1 MTRHER
7 MAHYCWEHKR
17 SKVAYSFDIHWQKS
31 RQYWRQWTKNRLNN
45 EIDDMYTIPANN
57 WLAVN
62 EDQRL
67 CLYHG
72 SLVGG
77 GEYKKIDW
85 SIKQLRWSS
94 AELWEISKSTG
105 SGVLLSQ
112 FGANKFQFESKESGW
127 QVKSGVPFCNME
139 VNRIKKRRCPAVS
152 FSRSHKL
159 SLIHNFRQIKVSGDI
174 FLNHLQQPDFMT
186 SWLFM

>member
-72 SLVGG
+72 PLVGG
-77 GEYKKIDW
+77 DEYKRIDW

-94 AELWEISKSTG
+94 AELWEISKSGG

-112 FGANKFQFESKESGW
+112 FGANNFQFESKESGW

-139 VNRIKKRRCPAVS
+139 VNRIKKEDALQWVFQEVINCP
-152 FSRSHKL
+152 
-159 SLIHNFRQIKVSGDI
+159 
-174 FLNHLQQPDFMT
+174 
-186 SWLFM
+186 

>member
-17 SKVAYSFDIHWQKS
+17 SKVAYIPFTFNGLYSVDKSFISKLLLMQKS
-31 RQYWRQWTKNRLNN
+31 RQYWRQWTKNRFNN
-45 EIDDMYTIPANN
+45 EIDDMYTLPANN

-77 GEYKKIDW
+77 GDYKRIDW
-85 SIKQLRWSS
+85 SIKQLRWSN
-94 AELWEISKSTG
+94 AELWEISKSGG

-112 FGANKFQFESKESGW
+112 FGPNNFQFVTKESGW
-127 QVKSGVPFCNME
+127 QFTSGSPCN
-139 VNRIKKRRCPAVS
+139 IY
-152 FSRSHKL
+152 
-159 SLIHNFRQIKVSGDI
+159 GG
-174 FLNHLQQPDFMT
+174 
-186 SWLFM
+186 W

>member
-17 SKVAYSFDIHWQKS
+17 SKVAYIPFTFNGLYSVDKSFISKLLLMQKS

-45 EIDDMYTIPANN
+45 EIDDMYNN

-77 GEYKKIDW
+77 GNW

-94 AELWEISKSTG
+94 AELWEISKIDG

-112 FGANKFQFESKESGW
+112 FGPNNFQFVTKESGW
-127 QVKSGVPFCNME
+127 QVTSGSPCN
-139 VNRIKKRRCPAVS
+139 IY
-152 FSRSHKL
+152 
-159 SLIHNFRQIKVSGDI
+159 GG
-174 FLNHLQQPDFMT
+174 
-186 SWLFM
+186 W